1 MGYSLWATEYG
12 KNFFEG
18 QMPLLIE
25 ELKKISATLE
35 KKPKDV
41 RRMVCT
47 DNICINGQIACTK
60 GTNYFVVPFGNGYM
74 LFDEK
79 SVTKVA
85 KEWVDSQGLFAE
97 KEMF

>member
-25 ELKKISATLE
+25 ELKKISAALE

-41 RRMVCT
+41 RRMVC
-47 DNICINGQIACTK
+47 
-60 GTNYFVVPFGNGYM
+60 TNYFVVPFGNGYM